1 MNFKTNLN
9 SKIFVIILIVVSILV
24 LYKLSKNSN
33 AYNYLENR
41 YSNKFQKIT
50 INQLLSKEF

>member
-50 INQLLSKEF
+50 IN